1 MKEKIL
7 PESLFLWPEEKVPLR
22 KYRSRTERRI
32 PDAAPIT
39 LITGVN
45 YPSLVPYRAESKKG
59 PSPAVIVCPG
69 GAYDVLAVDYEGYE
83 IAEYL
88 SKHGISAFVLKYR
101 VPKQREAAL
110 CDALRAVRYL
120 RYHAEKFGIRK
131 DSIGIMGFSAGG
143 HLTLMTATNAK
154 TPAYAPIDEIDRQP
168 CTVQWACPIYP
179 AYALTDGVDSP
190 NAQGGN
196 EDDSVPVP
204 EFSFDDATPPM
215 CFVHGDADVWAAMN
229 SVKIWELL
237 RRKGIQCDLHTL
249 ATRGHCFQ
257 FSASP
262 DTGSYTWMDRIWEF
276 LNHKKFNK

>member
-1 MKEKIL
+1 MPGATIRTEKEM
-7 PESLFLWPEEKVPLR
+7 LWPEGKTPDPSENQQYAPYLVWFIPEKITTKAIQVIVPGGGYNFCNFNGEGTPVAHYLNA
-22 KYRSRTERRI
+22 KGMTVVVVMYRCPRPLGKPKHLSGWQ
-32 PDAAPIT
+32 DAQRAIRM
-39 LITGVN
+39 V
-45 YPSLVPYRAESKKG
+45 RAEA
-59 PSPAVIVCPG
+59 PARGLDPN
-69 GAYDVLAVDYEGYE
+69 
-83 IAEYL
+83 
-88 SKHGISAFVLKYR
+88 R
-101 VPKQREAAL
+101 
-110 CDALRAVRYL
+110 
-120 RYHAEKFGIRK
+120 
-131 DSIGIMGFSAGG
+131 IGIMGFSAGG

-262 DTGSYTWMDRIWEF
+262 GTGSFTWMDRLWEF
-276 LNHKKFNK
+276 FTRKGLNK

>member
-143 HLTLMTATNAK
+143 HLAAFCAGSCARKLCE
-154 TPAYAPIDEIDRQP
+154 PVDEIDRESARP
-168 CTVQWACPIYP
+168 DNLGLIYP
-179 AYALTDGVDSP
+179 AYLELKPKFTLTKNHPPTFLLQASDDPYFPSLTAYEKALLGKKLSLECHVYPEGGHGFGSRPCGKATD
-190 NAQGGN
+190 N
-196 EDDSVPVP
+196 
-204 EFSFDDATPPM
+204 
-215 CFVHGDADVWAAMN
+215 W
-229 SVKIWELL
+229 L
-237 RRKGIQCDLHTL
+237 DLYLSWLKRQTKQ
-249 ATRGHCFQ
+249 A
-257 FSASP
+257 
-262 DTGSYTWMDRIWEF
+262 
-276 LNHKKFNK
+276 K